1 MFYINVVSYVTIYI
15 VSYNIV
21 WVSYKYLFYDSVS
34 NHATISNIL
43 ISIRDHY
50 INYDF
55 HILYT
60 DQGGL
65 IKLMPRLGELW
76 ILWLPMFMWK
86 VLQVYC
92 MKKSKSGHSLIW
104 SVYYNW

>member
-1 MFYINVVSYVTIYI
+1 MLYINVVSYVTIYI

-21 WVSYKYLFYDSVS
+21 RVSYKYLFYDSVS

-55 HILYT
+55 HILYN
-60 DQGGL
+60 DQGGI
-65 IKLMPRLGELW
+65 IKLMPRLGELC
-76 ILWLPMFMWK
+76 IL
-86 VLQVYC
+86 
-92 MKKSKSGHSLIW
+92 
-104 SVYYNW
+104 

>member
-1 MFYINVVSYVTIYI
+1 MLYESVVSHVTIYV
-15 VSYNIV
+15 VSYNIA

-34 NHATISNIL
+34 NFATISNIL

-55 HILYT
+55 HIFYT

-65 IKLMPRLGELW
+65 IKLMPRLGV
-76 ILWLPMFMWK
+76 ITYVYVKSFK
-86 VLQVYC
+86 GVLYE
-92 MKKSKSGHSLIW
+92 KIKIRSLTDTICLL
-104 SVYYNW
+104 